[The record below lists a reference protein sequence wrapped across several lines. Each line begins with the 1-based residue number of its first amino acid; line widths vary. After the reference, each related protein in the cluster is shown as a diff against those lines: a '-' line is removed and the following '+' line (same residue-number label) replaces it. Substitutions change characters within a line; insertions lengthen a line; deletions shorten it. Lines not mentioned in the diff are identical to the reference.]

1 MRRRSSM
8 KLPWEGTATGAGGD
22 GGGGAGFAMIG
33 AATGGGD
40 GGGSGRATET
50 GPAGAPC
57 RYAVM
62 MVVCVCRT
70 CFMSC
75 WNCSITA
82 SLALDDGMDG
92 GTSAGAGTITGDAG
106 GMEERR
112 TRSSG
117 WTICGGWL

>member
-1 MRRRSSM
+1 MRRRSST
-8 KLPWEGTATGAGGD
+8 KLRWDDDAGGTASTGAATTAAGGGGGWGAATATGVGG
-22 GGGGAGFAMIG
+22 
-33 AATGGGD
+33 
-40 GGGSGRATET
+40 GRATET

-92 GTSAGAGTITGDAG
+92 GTSAGAGTITG
-106 GMEERR
+106 
-112 TRSSG
+112 
-117 WTICGGWL
+117 

>member
-1 MRRRSSM
+1 MRRRSST
-8 KLPWEGTATGAGGD
+8 KLRWAGAAGGAATTGAGG
-22 GGGGAGFAMIG
+22 GGGGAAT
-33 AATGGGD
+33 ATGGG
-40 GGGSGRATET
+40 GRGTET

-82 SLALDDGMDG
+82 SLVVDDG
-92 GTSAGAGTITGDAG
+92 TGAVVVQAPAA
-106 GMEERR
+106 ELRNA
-112 TRSSG
+112 
-117 WTICGGWL
+117 